1 MILENKQ
8 LYKSYLREFS
18 YPNETNYKNAVHNF
32 FSEEA
37 SINVVHPI
45 NKIQGSQGY
54 IDKVL
59 KLKELLPYY
68 GWWKKLINF

>member
-8 LYKSYLREFS
+8 LYKSYLSEFS
-18 YPNETNYKNAVHNF
+18 YPNETNYKNAVRNF

-45 NKIQGSQGY
+45 NKISRFARLY
-54 IDKVL
+54 R
-59 KLKELLPYY
+59 
-68 GWWKKLINF
+68 